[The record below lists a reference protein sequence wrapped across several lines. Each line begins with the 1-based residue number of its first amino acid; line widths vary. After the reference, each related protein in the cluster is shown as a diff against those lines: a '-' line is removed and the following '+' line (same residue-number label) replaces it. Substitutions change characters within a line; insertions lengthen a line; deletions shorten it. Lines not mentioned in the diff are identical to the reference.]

1 MAGLSVLLETQKA
14 FPKYT
19 RIVSKTS
26 LLKNSSPFSAA
37 SPSSS
42 TQGSTF
48 LEYCY
53 LCRRKLQEG
62 QDIYMYRG
70 DRAFCSEECRCRQI
84 FMDEESGKRDHCSL
98 AAAAA
103 ADGKYRAGRRRSRA
117 TAGERALAGG
127 FAY

>member
-1 MAGLSVLLETQKA
+1 MAGLSVLLEQRA

-26 LLKNSSPFSAA
+26 VLKNSSPFSAA
-37 SPSSS
+37 PTSS

-48 LEYCY
+48 LEYCS

-103 ADGKYRAGRRRSRA
+103 ADGKYRAGRRRPRA
-117 TAGERALAGG
+117 AAGERALAGG